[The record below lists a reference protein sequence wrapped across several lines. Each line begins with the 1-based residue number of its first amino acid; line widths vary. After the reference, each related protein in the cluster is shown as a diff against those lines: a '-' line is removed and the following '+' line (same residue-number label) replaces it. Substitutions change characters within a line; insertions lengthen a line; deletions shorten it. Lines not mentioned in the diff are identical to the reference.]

1 MKPDTIQYISK
12 TNSLEITWDSGT
24 EQSFPTHILRGFCPC
39 AGCQGHG
46 AGLAKFIKTQRESGL
61 RIDNVTPVG
70 NYGMCVIWGDGHDT
84 GIYSFQTLLRF
95 DLARYQE
102 NSPEEGERLTLLDTA
117 IK

>member
-1 MKPDTIQYISK
+1 MKPDTIQYLSK
-12 TNSLEITWDSGT
+12 INSLEIQWDNGS
-24 EQSFPTHILRGFCPC
+24 EQSFPTEILRGFCPC

-46 AGLAKFIKTQRESGL
+46 AGLPKFIKLQRDLGL
-61 RIDNVTPVG
+61 QIENVTPVG

-95 DLARYQE
+95 DLDGYEKNA
-102 NSPEEGERLTLLDTA
+102 PKEGQRLILLDSP